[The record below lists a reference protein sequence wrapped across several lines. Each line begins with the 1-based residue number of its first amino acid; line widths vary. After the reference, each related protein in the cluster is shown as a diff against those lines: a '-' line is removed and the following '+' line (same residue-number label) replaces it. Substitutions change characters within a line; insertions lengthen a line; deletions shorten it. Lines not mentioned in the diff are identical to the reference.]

1 MTIEEFDRIALK
13 LDGMDLIN
21 FINKNLEVAN
31 EWTERELEKVRHI
44 DAHLDE
50 ATSREIW
57 NGIVEMIR
65 QREQRLKSKY
75 FVCFKNIIMLK

>member
-1 MTIEEFDRIALK
+1 MTIEEFDRISLK
-13 LDGMDLIN
+13 LNRSELIN
-21 FINKNLEVAN
+21 FINENSDVAN

-50 ATSREIW
+50 STSREIW
-57 NGIVEMIR
+57 NGIVEKIR

-75 FVCFKNIIMLK
+75 FVCFKNVIMLK